1 MPGDL
6 ILVNG
11 HVMTGRLGGGRP
23 LSGVA
28 VRQGH
33 IAAVGSDEE
42 VLRWRR
48 PGIEVIDL
56 RGRTVTPGFNDA
68 HCHPIAVG
76 LGLQE
81 VDARTPPNESIADI
95 ARRIAERAREQ
106 PPGTWIVARGYDQAR
121 LREGRHPTRSDLD
134 RAAPEHSVLL
144 IRACGH
150 IGVANSRALAL
161 AGITAA
167 TPDPPGGT
175 IDRDEHGEPTGV
187 VREAALQMVRQ
198 QVPEPSED
206 QIAEAL
212 VLAGHQFLSDGVTSV
227 AEAGIGKPE
236 ELRAYQRLARER
248 RLPVRT
254 TLMMLIGET
263 LEPLVELGVQ
273 TGLGDEWLRIGP
285 AKLFLDG
292 SIGGRTARM
301 SQPYLDQPDT
311 RGLWMEEPEVMKQKL
326 LAAHRA
332 GFQCCAHAIGDA
344 AIELLLDIYEEALR
358 RHPRPDHRHRIE
370 HCSIL
375 RPDLIERIQRLGAI
389 PIPGTTF
396 LHDFQEAYLSGLGRE
411 RLRYAYA
418 MRTFFDRGIV
428 AAASTD
434 APVCSTSAMLGIQT
448 MVTRRNAAGQ
458 ALWPKECIS
467 LEEAVRAYT
476 YNGAYATFEERIK
489 GTIEPGKL
497 ADLTVLETDLRAV
510 EPAALGSVRVDLTII
525 DGEIVYQRPGA
536 G

>member
-1 MPGDL
+1 MPNDL
-6 ILVNG
+6 ILFNG
-11 HVMTGRLGGGRP
+11 HVMTGRLGEQP
-23 LSGVA
+23 PATAVA
-28 VRQGH
+28 VWHGR
-33 IAAVGSDEE
+33 IAAVGSDDE
-42 VLRWRR
+42 VLGWQRR
-48 PGIEVIDL
+48 GTEVIDL
-56 RGRTVTPGFNDA
+56 AGRTVTPGFNDA
-68 HCHPIAVG
+68 HCHPISVG
-76 LGLQE
+76 MSLQE

-95 ARRIAERAREQ
+95 VRRIAERVRQQ

-121 LREGRHPTRSDLD
+121 LREGRHPTRDDLD
-134 RAAPEHSVLL
+134 QAAPEHQVVL

-150 IGVANSRALAL
+150 IGVANSRALTH
-161 AGITAA
+161 AGLTAA

-187 VREAALQMVRQ
+187 VRETALQMVRQ
-198 QVPEPSED
+198 RVPEPSEE

-212 VLAGHQFLSDGVTSV
+212 VLAGRQFLSDGVTSV
-227 AEAGIGKPE
+227 AEAGIRKPE

-254 TLMMLIGET
+254 TLMMLIGPM

-273 TGLGDEWLRIGP
+273 TGLGDAWLRIGP

-301 SQPYLDQPDT
+301 TQPYLDQPDT
-311 RGLWMEEPEVMKQKL
+311 CGLWMEEPEVMRQKL
-326 LAAHRA
+326 VTAHRA
-332 GFQCCAHAIGDA
+332 GLQCCAHAIGDA

-358 RHPRPDHRHRIE
+358 RYPRPDHRHRIE

-375 RPDLIERIQRLGAI
+375 RPDLLDRIQRLGI
-389 PIPGTTF
+389 VPIPGTTF

-411 RLRYAYA
+411 RLRYAYP

-434 APVCSTSAMLGIQT
+434 APVCATSALLGLQT

-458 ALWPKECIS
+458 VLWAEECIS

-476 YNGAYATFEERIK
+476 YHGAYATFEERIK
-489 GTIEPGKL
+489 GTLEPGKL
-497 ADLTVLETDLRAV
+497 ADLAVLETDLREV
-510 EPAALGSVRVDLTII
+510 DPAALGSVRVDLTVIE
-525 DGEIVYQRPGA
+525 GEIAYQRPGA
-536 G
+536 S